1 LVARHFFVRS
11 FVGSSGLLV
20 VRWCLLV
27 LVRVRWCLSLFVVF
41 SRSVI
46 RLKPSEPSFG
56 LFHPSL
62 SVLSVQSQSHDVAS
76 SERRQTVRLLG
87 RPSFV
92 IVLSKI
98 GITCVTHTVDKRSSL
113 TCFGTSLPVVKSCRL
128 KVEGVSERNGSSDTE
143 KATEQEVSSKLL
155 LLVGGCCCMTM
166 LWGSPGVE
174 LSEWRRF
181 WGVLA

>member
-1 LVARHFFVRS
+1 MCPSATASASERNVFVGGLDSRFVFVSLFVWLVGWLVGWLVARHFFVRS

-76 SERRQTVRLLG
+76 SERRQNVRLLD

-92 IVLSKI
+92 IVLSN
-98 GITCVTHTVDKRSSL
+98 DEDR
-113 TCFGTSLPVVKSCRL
+113 
-128 KVEGVSERNGSSDTE
+128 
-143 KATEQEVSSKLL
+143 
-155 LLVGGCCCMTM
+155 
-166 LWGSPGVE
+166 
-174 LSEWRRF
+174 
-181 WGVLA
+181 